1 VIHRYHA
8 RLLHRLVFAGFSP
21 ERGGGARAPDVSDNA
36 LFKVQT
42 MPDTRR
48 TADASVLDTATPG
61 PKGRGS
67 LELWGPEPG
76 SSFEPPGCA
85 SVVHP
90 LRRRLSPWSTRR
102 SPKPVE
108 KGEGNCGAGDW
119 GGGREGPKNL
129 AVDDYRPEKT
139 RVFLLHEIVRANF
152 IPVFADAGSARQ
164 DNRFRRT
171 RCSTLPNTLT
181 GASRFV
187 HPPVR
192 SGWGIAARSSE
203 AIALP
208 GKTQTIVP
216 LPQIR

>member
-1 VIHRYHA
+1 
-8 RLLHRLVFAGFSP
+8 
-21 ERGGGARAPDVSDNA
+21 
-36 LFKVQT
+36 

-48 TADASVLDTATPG
+48 TADASVPSTQPPPG

-76 SSFEPPGCA
+76 SPFEPPGCT

-119 GGGREGPKNL
+119 GGGREGQKNL

-139 RVFLLHEIVRANF
+139 SIFLLHEIVLANF
-152 IPVFADAGSARQ
+152 IPLFADGRCWFRAAGSLRRRSGMRRRQETDADPETAIGFNVARELSYH
-164 DNRFRRT
+164 RISTSSRASRE
-171 RCSTLPNTLT
+171 RCSK
-181 GASRFV
+181 
-187 HPPVR
+187 PVP
-192 SGWGIAARSSE
+192 E
-203 AIALP
+203 P
-208 GKTQTIVP
+208 
-216 LPQIR
+216 